1 MHFAFS
7 EDQELFRASFKEVC
21 ERACDPGRVRQ
32 AWEAAEPADNALWK
46 QLGEL
51 GVLGMTLSEQ
61 AGGLGMN
68 ELDWVLILEEAGKSG
83 LPEPLGAHTAVAL
96 PLLEELGSDALKA
109 EWLPR
114 AAAGDARIGAVFQ
127 GSPFVA
133 FASSFELLLVQ
144 RGTSLYAVPAKD
156 CAWEAQASLDYSR
169 QLAKLGVEMSQER
182 LLAAD
187 ASEALDRALNRAV
200 LAQSAELLG
209 TCQRMLDLT
218 VDYVKVRH
226 QFGKPIGSYQAVK
239 HRLADGL
246 LRLEFAKPLAYRAA
260 HSLSEGLSGPNVD
273 AQVSMAR
280 LYARDAAEFM
290 AKAALQL
297 HGAIGYTFEYDLQ
310 LWMKRAWATG
320 RTLHS
325 DAWHRERVANVAF
338 AGLSAS

>member
-21 ERACDPGRVRQ
+21 ERACDPGRVRN
-32 AWEAAEPADNALWK
+32 AWDGGRNDDLWK

-51 GVLGMTLSEQ
+51 GVLGMTLSEG
-61 AGGLGMN
+61 AGGLGMH
-68 ELDWVLILEEAGKSG
+68 ELDWVLILEEAGRSG
-83 LPEPLGAHTAVAL
+83 LPEPLASHTAVGL
-96 PLLEELGSDALKA
+96 PLLEELGAEALKA

-114 AAAGDARIGAVFQ
+114 ASSGDARVGVAFE

-133 FASSFELLLVQ
+133 HAASLDLVLVG
-144 RGTSLYAVPAKD
+144 RGPRVYAVPGKD
-156 CAWEAQASLDYSR
+156 CAWDAQASVDHSR
-169 QLAKLGVEMSQER
+169 R
-182 LLAAD
+182 LAALGRELRPEWLLSETAG
-187 ASEALDRALNRAV
+187 ASLARAFNRAV
-200 LAQSAELLG
+200 VAQSAELLG
-209 TCQRMLDLT
+209 VSQRMLDLT

-239 HRLADGL
+239 HRLADSL
-246 LRLEFAKPLAYRAA
+246 LRLEFAKPLTYRAA
-260 HSLSEGLSGPNVD
+260 HSLSLGLAGPDVD

-310 LWMKRAWATG
+310 LWMKRAWAIG

>member
-21 ERACDPGRVRQ
+21 ERACDPSRVRK
-32 AWEAAEPADNALWK
+32 AWEATAGDDALWK

-51 GVLGMTLSEQ
+51 GVLGMTLSEE
-61 AGGLGMN
+61 AGGLGMG
-68 ELDWVLILEEAGKSG
+68 ELDWVLILEEAGRSG
-83 LPEPLGAHTAVAL
+83 LPEPLADHTAVAL
-96 PLLEELGSDALKA
+96 PLFEELGSDALKA
-109 EWLPR
+109 EWLPL
-114 AAAGDARIGAVFQ
+114 AAAGDARIGVLLE

-133 FASSFELLLVQ
+133 FASALDLLLVQ
-144 RGTSLYAVPAKD
+144 RGASLYAVPAKE
-156 CAWEAQASLDYSR
+156 CAWQAQTSLDHSR
-169 QLAKLGVEMSQER
+169 QLAKLGVELSAEWR
-182 LLAAD
+182 LTETAGD
-187 ASEALDRALNRAV
+187 ALGRALNRAV

-239 HRLADGL
+239 HRLADAL

-260 HSLSEGLSGPNVD
+260 HSLSEGLSGAEVD

-325 DAWHRERVANVAF
+325 DAWHRERVAKVAF